1 MADEQRASIL
11 ERAADD
17 LDSLLERR
25 TRFEDLMDELRGFL
39 APRRYAAGEGLAGPG
54 VASEGLQ
61 LLTSGRASAHDAAGT
76 RFRQYGPGDA
86 IWPVDALDEEAP
98 TVSCGRVLQDAGAD
112 TRRPA
117 AAGGA
122 GGAAGAEVVSL
133 SAGRTPRGRADSLIM
148 MRVGALE
155 ARRWAGLVFAAG
167 PDDGIGFRLVFTT
180 PGGRR
185 RELED
190 WYWMVSRVGP
200 HAPDGSYARMEFD
213 LAAEPSSESRPR
225 EETLSLEWSRREDA
239 VALRA
244 VAHAPGR
251 VEWVGDDPWGWKAR
265 WEEAPA
271 GWRAALEGVDIAA
284 AFGPLT
290 GNHAAAVVA
299 WEPRG
304 APGAASRSAAAL
316 DRAQRL
322 LPELDRWIDD
332 ARDDWDRRR
341 PRSSGAAEGLV
352 EAVADNLM
360 WTVLLQPETGRLYA
374 PAGRRWIFPK
384 PGDGGSGDG
393 GQAGAPAPDD
403 WTVFGWDSFFN
414 ALALGTV
421 SGRLAWDAL
430 LAGLESRYPNG
441 NVPNWRS
448 RLGGTPDR
456 SQPPVGSFAALKLHL
471 TCPDQDA
478 LAAAWPALLAW
489 SDWWVADKG
498 GRPRREG
505 LTPGLLAWGSD
516 AALVPEPEQLPE
528 WEVGASGHQRAA
540 WESGQDDLP
549 LWEEAE
555 WDPEREVLATS
566 AVDLC
571 SYRALDLEC
580 LARIARVLG
589 DAGAAD
595 RLEADRRRLVET
607 MNRVLWSDDAGLYLD
622 ELPGGHSPRVA
633 SSNFLPLIAG
643 VPSARRARRMVAVLR
658 DPARFWGE
666 WVLPTISRDDPAFDD
681 QQYWRGSIWPPM
693 NYLVLHGLRRYG
705 FDEFA
710 SELAWKGALMFLAD
724 RRRTGFCRENF
735 DARTGRGQ
743 GRRFQSWGP
752 LFALGAVEE
761 FVDACPWHGVR
772 IGSRLP
778 AFVARGDIAGARI
791 EGLRV
796 AGRVRSVELSPV
808 ELSR

>member
-1 MADEQRASIL
+1 
-11 ERAADD
+11 
-17 LDSLLERR
+17 
-25 TRFEDLMDELRGFL
+25 
-39 APRRYAAGEGLAGPG
+39 
-54 VASEGLQ
+54 
-61 LLTSGRASAHDAAGT
+61 
-76 RFRQYGPGDA
+76 
-86 IWPVDALDEEAP
+86 
-98 TVSCGRVLQDAGAD
+98 
-112 TRRPA
+112 
-117 AAGGA
+117 
-122 GGAAGAEVVSL
+122 
-133 SAGRTPRGRADSLIM
+133 M

-167 PDDGIGFRLVFTT
+167 PDDGIGLRLVFTT
-180 PGGRR
+180 PGGQR

-200 HAPDGSYARMEFD
+200 HAPDGCYARMEFD
-213 LAAEPSSESRPR
+213 LAAEPSPASRPG
-225 EETLSLEWSRREDA
+225 EGTLILEWSRREDA

-244 VAHAPGR
+244 VARAPGQ
-251 VEWVGDDPWGWKAR
+251 VELVGDDPWGWKAR
-265 WEEAPA
+265 WEEASG
-271 GWRAALEGVDIAA
+271 GWRAALGSVEIAA
-284 AFGPLT
+284 AFGPRA
-290 GNHAAAVVA
+290 GGRAATVVA

-304 APGAASRSAAAL
+304 APSRSGTGPLHGDSFDPQAAAL
-316 DRAQRL
+316 ARAQRL
-322 LPELDRWIDD
+322 LPGLDRWIDD
-332 ARDDWDRRR
+332 ARADWDRRR
-341 PRSSGAAEGLV
+341 PSSSGAGEGLV
-352 EAVADNLM
+352 EAVTDNLM

-384 PGDGGSGDG
+384 PGDG
-393 GQAGAPAPDD
+393 AREGAPAPDD

-414 ALALGTV
+414 ALALATA

-471 TCPDQDA
+471 TCPDVDA
-478 LAAAWPALLAW
+478 LAAAWPGLRAW
-489 SDWWVADKG
+489 SDWWVADKR

-505 LTPGLLAWGSD
+505 LSPGLLAWGSD
-516 AALVPEPEQLPE
+516 AALVPGREELPE
-528 WEVGASGHQRAA
+528 WEVGANGHQRAA

-555 WDPEREVLATS
+555 WDPRREVLAMS

-580 LARIARVLG
+580 LSRIARILG
-589 DAGAAD
+589 DPAAAR
-595 RLEADRRRLVET
+595 RLEAERRRLVAA
-607 MNRVLWSDDAGLYLD
+607 MNRVLWSEAAGLYLD
-622 ELPGGHSPRVA
+622 ELPAGRSPRVA
-633 SSNFLPLIAG
+633 ASNFLPLIAG
-643 VPSARRARRMVAVLR
+643 VPSARRARRMVGVLR

-693 NYLVLHGLRRYG
+693 NYLVLQGLRRYG
-705 FDEFA
+705 FDELA

-735 DARTGRGQ
+735 DARSGRGR
-743 GRRFQSWGP
+743 GHRFQSWGP
-752 LFALGAVEE
+752 LFALGAIEE
-761 FVDACPWHGVR
+761 FVDACPWRGLRV
-772 IGSRLP
+772 GSRLP
-778 AFVARGDIAGARI
+778 AFVARHMGEDATAEAGGGTAQAAVWARI

-796 AGRVRSVELSPV
+796 AGRARAVQ
-808 ELSR
+808 LSR

>member
-1 MADEQRASIL
+1 
-11 ERAADD
+11 
-17 LDSLLERR
+17 
-25 TRFEDLMDELRGFL
+25 
-39 APRRYAAGEGLAGPG
+39 
-54 VASEGLQ
+54 
-61 LLTSGRASAHDAAGT
+61 
-76 RFRQYGPGDA
+76 
-86 IWPVDALDEEAP
+86 
-98 TVSCGRVLQDAGAD
+98 
-112 TRRPA
+112 
-117 AAGGA
+117 
-122 GGAAGAEVVSL
+122 
-133 SAGRTPRGRADSLIM
+133 

-167 PDDGIGFRLVFTT
+167 PDEGIGLRLVFTT
-180 PGGRR
+180 PDGQR

-213 LAAEPSSESRPR
+213 LAAEPSPASRPA
-225 EETLSLEWSRREDA
+225 ESTLILEWSRHEDA

-244 VAHAPGR
+244 VARAPGR
-251 VEWVGDDPWGWKAR
+251 LELVGDDPWGWKAR
-265 WEEAPA
+265 WEEAP
-271 GWRAALEGVDIAA
+271 GGSCAALGSVEIAA
-284 AFGPLT
+284 AFEPSADGRVAT
-290 GNHAAAVVA
+290 VVA
-299 WEPRG
+299 WEPG
-304 APGAASRSAAAL
+304 ETPSRSATATNANRPSAAAMA
-316 DRAQRL
+316 RAQSL
-322 LPELDRWIDD
+322 LPGLNDWIDD
-332 ARDDWDRRR
+332 ARTDWDRRR

-352 EAVADNLM
+352 EAVTDNLM

-384 PGDGGSGDG
+384 PGDGATGDG
-393 GQAGAPAPDD
+393 TRDGAWDGGADGAHESRPAPDD

-414 ALALGTV
+414 ALALATV
-421 SGRLAWDAL
+421 SRRLAWDAL
-430 LAGLESRYPNG
+430 LAGLDSRYPNG

-448 RLGGTPDR
+448 RHGGTPDR
-456 SQPPVGSFAALKLHL
+456 SQPPIGSFAALKLHL
-471 TCPDQDA
+471 TCPDEDA
-478 LAAAWPALLAW
+478 LAAAWPGLRAW

-516 AALVPEPEQLPE
+516 SALVPARGQLPE

-555 WDPEREVLATS
+555 WDPEREVLSMS

-580 LARIARVLG
+580 LSRIGRILG
-589 DAGAAD
+589 DPATA
-595 RLEADRRRLVET
+595 RELEAERRHLVAT
-607 MNRVLWSDDAGLYLD
+607 MKEVLWSDATGLFLD
-622 ELPGGHSPRVA
+622 ELPTGHSPRVA
-633 SSNFLPLIAG
+633 ASNFLPLIAG
-643 VPSARRARRMVAVLR
+643 VPSARQAERMVGVLR
-658 DPARFWGE
+658 DPARFWGD

-693 NYLVLHGLRRYG
+693 NYLVLQGLRRYG
-705 FDEFA
+705 FDEVA

-735 DARTGRGQ
+735 DARSGRGR
-743 GRRFQSWGP
+743 GHRFQSWGP
-752 LFALGAVEE
+752 LFALGAIEE
-761 FVDACPWHGVR
+761 FVNACPWRGLR

-778 AFVARGDIAGARI
+778 AFVGCESRRDPATQGGGGRVPALTWARI

-796 AGRVRSVELSPV
+796 RGRARTVELSP
-808 ELSR
+808 